1 MTGLTVATE
10 RVTHAYGGTRALTD
24 VSVELGA
31 GRIHGLLGRN
41 GAGKTTLLSLVASML
56 RPTSGEVKVGGRLA
70 YEDETVMEQVCLI
83 RESGDVVADEKISVT
98 LDVHETLRPHFDR
111 SVAEAILAEFGVSP
125 KRKPGALSRGQRSA
139 VGIALG
145 LASGAPVTMFD
156 EVHLGLDA
164 PSRQR
169 FGDLLLAE
177 FAESGRTIILSTHLI
192 SEVEHLLETVTIL
205 HEGRVLLSGEAEEL
219 RQRGLTI
226 TGPAD
231 AVESATRGLPVV
243 AGRSLG
249 PTREVTLFGS
259 TAADHAAE
267 LERAGLAVS
276 GVPLQDLFI
285 HLTTTESSDPTVAK
299 EKVS

>member
-70 YEDETVMEQVCLI
+70 YEDEAVMEQVCLI

-177 FAESGRTIILSTHLI
+177 FAESGRTITS
-192 SEVEHLLETVTIL
+192 SW
-205 HEGRVLLSGEAEEL
+205 LSGPSS
-219 RQRGLTI
+219 RSRCS
-226 TGPAD
+226 P
-231 AVESATRGLPVV
+231 SPSSRSSV
-243 AGRSLG
+243 ARSSRAC
-249 PTREVTLFGS
+249 PRCSMRPRSSCGS
-259 TAADHAAE
+259 P
-267 LERAGLAVS
+267 S
-276 GVPLQDLFI
+276 G
-285 HLTTTESSDPTVAK
+285 
-299 EKVS
+299 

>member
-70 YEDETVMEQVCLI
+70 YEDEAVMEQVCLI

-125 KRKPGALSRGQRSA
+125 KRKPGALPRTAIRRRDRARTGLGGASDDVRRGPPR
-139 VGIALG
+139 
-145 LASGAPVTMFD
+145 P
-156 EVHLGLDA
+156 
-164 PSRQR
+164 R
-169 FGDLLLAE
+169 
-177 FAESGRTIILSTHLI
+177 
-192 SEVEHLLETVTIL
+192 
-205 HEGRVLLSGEAEEL
+205 
-219 RQRGLTI
+219 
-226 TGPAD
+226 
-231 AVESATRGLPVV
+231 
-243 AGRSLG
+243 RSL
-249 PTREVTLFGS
+249 P
-259 TAADHAAE
+259 AAV
-267 LERAGLAVS
+267 R
-276 GVPLQDLFI
+276 
-285 HLTTTESSDPTVAK
+285 
-299 EKVS
+299 